1 MQKNQN
7 EDFQALSEK
16 YKKEL
21 MSYYHNYKPT
31 VVAVPTAAQPQPQ
44 PAAQEP
50 APEPVV
56 PEPAPEAEPVV
67 PEPEPVVQEP
77 EPVVQESV
85 PEAQPV
91 MQTEP
96 DDNIDMDILPV
107 MGTDIRMSTLDGV
120 DAHDLS
126 YETYTSEGY
135 LRVQVVTAK
144 GALPVAKAV
153 VQIKKVENGTEVY
166 SRELI
171 TDESGNTEVITLKAP
186 NADLSQAP
194 DPSDLPYADYQA
206 FITAKNFLSVS
217 VDEVP
222 VFSGVLSVQPVM
234 LIPGVGTEGDI
245 EEEGV

>member
-31 VVAVPTAAQPQPQ
+31 VVSVPTAAQPQPQ
-44 PAAQEP
+44 PAAP
-50 APEPVV
+50 DPVV
-56 PEPAPEAEPVV
+56 PEPAPEAEPVIH
-67 PEPEPVVQEP
+67 QP

-91 MQTEP
+91 MQAEQ

-107 MGTDIRMSTLDGV
+107 MDTDVRMSTLDGV
-120 DAHDLS
+120 DANDLS

-144 GALPVAKAV
+144 GALPVEKAV

>member
-56 PEPAPEAEPVV
+56 PEPAPEAEPVIH
-67 PEPEPVVQEP
+67 QP

-91 MQTEP
+91 MQAEQ

-107 MGTDIRMSTLDGV
+107 MDTDVRMSTLDGV
-120 DAHDLS
+120 DANDLS

-144 GALPVAKAV
+144 GALPVEKAV